1 MKIFQFGGPLHFCNR
16 DFFRQR
22 VIELTGLDPIQY
34 KSFVAKLEAQ
44 ARSAAMKE
52 QLKIRKARRNPQVS
66 CPFRSLPEPS
76 MI

>member
-1 MKIFQFGGPLHFCNR
+1 MKIFQFSGPLHFCNR

-44 ARSAAMKE
+44 ARSAAMKQ
-52 QLKIRKARRNPQVS
+52 QLKLKKARRNPQVS
-66 CPFRSLPEPS
+66 LSVKLNQS
-76 MI
+76 